1 MVGLLD
7 YFQPRWN
14 LGLLGLPMGN
24 QSVGETPPA
33 GLLNVSTMLYSHTP
47 NYCGCR
53 LWIQIGGFRACKAMS
68 EIYYL

>member
-33 GLLNVSTMLYSHTP
+33 GLLGPRPFTSLPAPDLLGYPLVQGMP
-47 NYCGCR
+47 GD
-53 LWIQIGGFRACKAMS
+53 
-68 EIYYL
+68 